1 MKDARPGP
9 PTRRRTAPARLSPPS
24 HAWDR
29 SISLDARRI
38 GNAADL
44 GRRGRPHEGLRHVRG
59 RPEGGGGEGGT
70 SAFSFGPPDAA
81 PEGMGQKAAAEKA
94 EEKKIYGE
102 PRDLDREYDR
112 ATLEKAYVEIDCVR
126 LENNPAKL
134 EAVFNKYGFNH
145 PKLWTAA
152 WAKASKD
159 KEWVAKL
166 VLAAH
171 TACPRPKPTEG
182 EPKAKPAEKQP

>member
-1 MKDARPGP
+1 MRIFLFMLCLSLTLGCEKKTEKGQQ
-9 PTRRRTAPARLSPPS
+9 PTVTKTSSAQQAPVPNPQPE
-24 HAWDR
+24 
-29 SISLDARRI
+29 
-38 GNAADL
+38 NA
-44 GRRGRPHEGLRHVRG
+44 E
-59 RPEGGGGEGGT
+59 PEASE
-70 SAFSFGPPDAA
+70 PKP
-81 PEGMGQKAAAEKA
+81 AEKKA